1 MAQLRGITE
10 ATAFTPRCDQTT
22 AFEMGQQEQ
31 SPLGHKK
38 QNDKGENHR
47 DDHLQRRITS
57 ILGSARR
64 TQPLHSA
71 HFGGAMMAL
80 SGPKKTAI
88 AHKWVP
94 GVSNCPRT
102 VGLFISAFRAIPM
115 FRALS
120 ITAPRMSPSGHPLY
134 RPRPRISPSGRLPSL
149 ENRLA
154 CLELKGPLRVA
165 SPTRLS

>member
-1 MAQLRGITE
+1 
-10 ATAFTPRCDQTT
+10 
-22 AFEMGQQEQ
+22 MGQQEQ

-94 GVSNCPRT
+94 GVSNCPKDRRPLHKRFSCHSYVPRFVDYRT
-102 VGLFISAFRAIPM
+102 AYVSVR
-115 FRALS
+115 
-120 ITAPRMSPSGHPLY
+120 PS
-134 RPRPRISPSGRLPSL
+134 S
-149 ENRLA
+149 
-154 CLELKGPLRVA
+154 V
-165 SPTRLS
+165 